1 LILPNIPLQQQALPD
16 FKSSRELLHR
26 QKAHHFQQIAAGKHR
41 PCSSQKTIVG
51 IPTLSRKN
59 PRQCV

>member
-1 LILPNIPLQQQALPD
+1 MQQQALPD
-16 FKSSRELLHR
+16 FKSSRELLHH

-51 IPTLSRKN
+51 NPTLSRKN
-59 PRQCV
+59 PCQCV